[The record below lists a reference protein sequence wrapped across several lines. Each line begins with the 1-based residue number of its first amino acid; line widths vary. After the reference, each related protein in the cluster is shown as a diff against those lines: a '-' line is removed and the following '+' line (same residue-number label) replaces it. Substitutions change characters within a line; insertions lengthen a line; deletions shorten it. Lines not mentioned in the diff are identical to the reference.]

1 MFAAGNSLL
10 AAAFFAQV
18 HLCATS
24 AVPVVASRGRAI
36 QCSATA
42 FDRQLK
48 VVLAEAETIGAT
60 AALRAHLDDLD
71 EEFIPMLGDL
81 IDEANG
87 IEAERL
93 LAIMSA
99 FDEIYPSPVTMSNDV
114 LDTHWRR
121 FDGTIEDDEEAYVDL
136 FAQPEGSPRPS
147 VDERPSAYGEVSR
160 EGARR
165 LFRAMGLDDARGA
178 VFADL
183 GSGAGR
189 LVAQAWLELP
199 SVEHAI
205 GIELAPSRHA
215 AAVRAWA
222 SVVAAGADH
231 AALALSHAGKGTSKS
246 SAPEWR
252 CASLLDT
259 DLSAVTHVYVSSLCM
274 GDALM
279 DALWTRL
286 SGSVP
291 TLETVATLR
300 AFRAPEAAAFL
311 VDVAAHV
318 QMTWNRPDSPGTLV
332 FIYKLR

>member
-1 MFAAGNSLL
+1 
-10 AAAFFAQV
+10 
-18 HLCATS
+18 
-24 AVPVVASRGRAI
+24 
-36 QCSATA
+36 
-42 FDRQLK
+42 
-48 VVLAEAETIGAT
+48 
-60 AALRAHLDDLD
+60 
-71 EEFIPMLGDL
+71 
-81 IDEANG
+81 
-87 IEAERL
+87 
-93 LAIMSA
+93 
-99 FDEIYPSPVTMSNDV
+99 
-114 LDTHWRR
+114 
-121 FDGTIEDDEEAYVDL
+121 
-136 FAQPEGSPRPS
+136 
-147 VDERPSAYGEVSR
+147 
-160 EGARR
+160 
-165 LFRAMGLDDARGA
+165 MGLDDARGA

-286 SGSVP
+286 SGWVP

-300 AFRAPEAAAFL
+300 AFRAPEAAASL

-318 QMTWNRPDSPGTLV
+318 QMTWNRPDSPGTVV